1 MEDGGWMAWKRYS
14 GNKGKGRKEE
24 ETSER
29 TAGGGGDGKSVSS
42 ADKDAEKQEG
52 LQHSGLRSH

>member
-1 MEDGGWMAWKRYS
+1 MGKEDEDRKRKPVSEQQGVVEMAGVCAK
-14 GNKGKGRKEE
+14 
-24 ETSER
+24 
-29 TAGGGGDGKSVSS
+29 